1 MLAQHCSSDDF
12 IAFNGSEESD
22 VDDENLI
29 EHSDDLD
36 IDYIIDDD
44 NLDEDDED
52 DEDDEEE
59 PKIKTVTQLTG
70 RDTKRAYVNKMWEKI
85 KEPEEDKKFFLRH
98 YTGRE
103 KPNTLKDLDKAIVE
117 INRRLAAKGYTTGS
131 GFGRIRGRGIIAE
144 NANYSDGIMQTN
156 KHVPFGRFFINNHKL
171 NDNIVSLKRP
181 HGGNVCGLPV
191 ERVTAELGEVLRTI
205 TGGGQP
211 TFNQLEKLSSEEKA
225 YLYKIAKQSNIIDR
239 LSIPTPNKD
248 DDDKDIN
255 QFEIMKGEILA
266 GNDSSEL
273 VRKFKL
279 LIIKMT
285 KKNLLPK
292 GQAKDLLM
300 DLATLGY

>member
-1 MLAQHCSSDDF
+1 MFPYLKLPTGKKGDF
-12 IAFNGSEESD
+12 LFKLSGK
-22 VDDENLI
+22 VQPKTRDELN
-29 EHSDDLD
+29 S
-36 IDYIIDDD
+36 
-44 NLDEDDED
+44 
-52 DEDDEEE
+52 
-59 PKIKTVTQLTG
+59 V
-70 RDTKRAYVNKMWEKI
+70 I
-85 KEPEEDKKFFLRH
+85 KEINKRLRILGWGEENPV
-98 YTGRE
+98 G
-103 KPNTLKDLDKAIVE
+103 V
-117 INRRLAAKGYTTGS
+117 GQ

-144 NANYSDGIMQTN
+144 NANYSEGIMSTS

-273 VRKFKL
+273 
-279 LIIKMT
+279 
-285 KKNLLPK
+285 
-292 GQAKDLLM
+292 
-300 DLATLGY
+300 

>member
-1 MLAQHCSSDDF
+1 VFRACTGKKQPQSK
-12 IAFNGSEESD
+12 EETESA
-22 VDDENLI
+22 I
-29 EHSDDLD
+29 E
-36 IDYIIDDD
+36 
-44 NLDEDDED
+44 
-52 DEDDEEE
+52 
-59 PKIKTVTQLTG
+59 
-70 RDTKRAYVNKMWEKI
+70 
-85 KEPEEDKKFFLRH
+85 
-98 YTGRE
+98 
-103 KPNTLKDLDKAIVE
+103 E
-117 INRRLAAKGYTTGS
+117 INNRLRPLGWGEQNPVGVGR

-211 TFNQLEKLSSEEKA
+211 TFNQLEKLSSEEKV